1 MMMMRSVMV
10 TTLMATL
17 ASTITKFER
26 RRQAGAGGD
35 LLTSHCI
42 QRAACMRQG
51 DNMMG
56 CV

>member
-1 MMMMRSVMV
+1 MMRSVMV

-26 RRQAGAGGD
+26 RRQEGAGGD